1 MADDIKSG
9 KLKDIDVLIQPG
21 GSGGNQGR
29 QLGEEGRE
37 KIRVFVSHGGGYL
50 GICAGSYLATADYE
64 WSLNI
69 LDAKVVDRAHWA
81 RGKGTV
87 EIELSAQGKQS
98 LKNKNDRLQIHYA
111 QGPLLAPVNNPDIP
125 DFQTLAT
132 FKTEIALNGAPQ
144 GVMLG
149 TTAAAEGQFGRG
161 RVICF
166 SPHPEM
172 TKGIENLI
180 QNAINS
186 VNQSSSKNSTQ
197 QEKAR

>member
-1 MADDIKSG
+1 
-9 KLKDIDVLIQPG
+9 
-21 GSGGNQGR
+21 
-29 QLGEEGRE
+29 
-37 KIRVFVSHGGGYL
+37 
-50 GICAGSYLATADYE
+50 
-64 WSLNI
+64 
-69 LDAKVVDRAHWA
+69 
-81 RGKGTV
+81 
-87 EIELSAQGKQS
+87 
-98 LKNKNDRLQIHYA
+98 
-111 QGPLLAPVNNPDIP
+111 
-125 DFQTLAT
+125 
-132 FKTEIALNGAPQ
+132 
-144 GVMLG
+144 MLG

>member
-1 MADDIKSG
+1 
-9 KLKDIDVLIQPG
+9 
-21 GSGGNQGR
+21 
-29 QLGEEGRE
+29 
-37 KIRVFVSHGGGYL
+37 
-50 GICAGSYLATADYE
+50 
-64 WSLNI
+64 
-69 LDAKVVDRAHWA
+69 
-81 RGKGTV
+81 V